1 MEDVTSSIVD
11 GEGEMSTGKE
21 KEDWAEFKA

>member
-11 GEGEMSTGKE
+11 REGEVSTGKE